1 MILIALYNG
10 KGDQT
15 VSFIFFLGALGIL
28 GILGILDF
36 LDFLDVLDNLDVLGV
51 LDFYRDGY
59 YLPKSLSIRSR
70 RLMRRSS
77 SMMARRISGLYQKKN
92 WRWASLSRC
101 DFAEKMGC
109 SV

>member
-1 MILIALYNG
+1 MTLTNLYI
-10 KGDQT
+10 T
-15 VSFIFFLGALGIL
+15 VKETKRSPLFFLGAL

-36 LDFLDVLDNLDVLGV
+36 LDFLDVLGNLDVLGVLDV

-70 RLMRRSS
+70 RPMRRSS